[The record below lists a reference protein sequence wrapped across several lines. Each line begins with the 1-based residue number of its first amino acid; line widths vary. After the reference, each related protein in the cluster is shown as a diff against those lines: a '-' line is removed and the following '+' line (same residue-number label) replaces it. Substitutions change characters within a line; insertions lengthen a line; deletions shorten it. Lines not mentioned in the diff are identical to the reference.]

1 MLHGIGMQSTATR
14 SPFTWPLA
22 LLRRLLEASKD
33 AGGIKMDITL
43 KEYAFRHGRTPA
55 TVRQKVLR
63 GGFKT
68 AHKMGRDWLIDENEP
83 YIKRPTRNSRQ
94 NQKAKDEEGQWN
106 EIVAPPY
113 HQKWLLHTFFRT
125 SYPHFQTCKKGWDL
139 KVFRMRQGIVS

>member
-1 MLHGIGMQSTATR
+1 M
-14 SPFTWPLA
+14 
-22 LLRRLLEASKD
+22 EASKD

-83 YIKRPTRNSRQ
+83 YIKLPTRNSRQ
-94 NQKAKDEEGQWN
+94 NQKEKDEEGQ
-106 EIVAPPY
+106 
-113 HQKWLLHTFFRT
+113 
-125 SYPHFQTCKKGWDL
+125 
-139 KVFRMRQGIVS
+139 

>member
-1 MLHGIGMQSTATR
+1 
-14 SPFTWPLA
+14 
-22 LLRRLLEASKD
+22 
-33 AGGIKMDITL
+33 MDITL

-94 NQKAKDEEGQWN
+94 NLKAKDEEGQ
-106 EIVAPPY
+106 
-113 HQKWLLHTFFRT
+113 
-125 SYPHFQTCKKGWDL
+125 
-139 KVFRMRQGIVS
+139 

>member
-1 MLHGIGMQSTATR
+1 M
-14 SPFTWPLA
+14 
-22 LLRRLLEASKD
+22 EASKD

-43 KEYAFRHGRTPA
+43 KEYAFRHSRTPA

-94 NQKAKDEEGQWN
+94 NQKAKDEEGQ
-106 EIVAPPY
+106 
-113 HQKWLLHTFFRT
+113 
-125 SYPHFQTCKKGWDL
+125 
-139 KVFRMRQGIVS
+139 